1 MNRSTRIALATLS
14 LSAATPALADQFHYH
29 NIVVG
34 ERAMGLGGA
43 FTAVADDASAL
54 IYNPAG
60 LGFALSNDLSGS
72 ANAFYQRKVTYK
84 KALGSKDFVE
94 KSGGTLA
101 PFFGGLQKLDNLWP
115 GLAVAF
121 GLYAQDSELKNQNDL
136 IVGTNSEPLERFHR
150 TVNTRGSTTG
160 LGIAAA
166 KRILSNFSVGFGTN
180 YIMID
185 ELIQEYQD
193 TVYNKNL
200 SCIPQAAPA
209 SRPNWEVCTG
219 NDFLD
224 KAFIQQN
231 SRYHLKSTALEFN
244 LGAQLAVGTW
254 SFGLNA
260 RMRKMITDELEYGV
274 DSRTNIGLISEVDS
288 RQNVAIV
295 DQASTLVDT
304 KFEDPLKTLP
314 TEIRAGVAWFPS
326 STLLWTFDTIHNT
339 KADGGQDQ
347 YDRLAVTNF
356 ATGVEYYITPSIP
369 LRTGFFTN
377 YDARPEVDSGKSAQA
392 DHIDYMG
399 YSVFGGWV
407 QPNSQIAG
415 GVILQT
421 GDGKAQKL
429 GDATIQSVEALSYT
443 LAVSATHSF

>member
-14 LSAATPALADQFHYH
+14 LLSASAYADQFHYS
-29 NIVVG
+29 NLVVG

-43 FTAVADDASAL
+43 FTAVADDASAI

-84 KALGSKDFVE
+84 NTIGSKDFEE

-101 PFFGGLQKLDNLWP
+101 PFFGGLQKLDNVWP

-136 IVGTNSEPLERFHR
+136 IENSGTLERFHR
-150 TVNTRGSTTG
+150 TANVRGSTTG
-160 LGIAAA
+160 LGLAAA
-166 KRILSNFSVGFGTN
+166 KRVLSNLSVGLGVN
-180 YIMID
+180 YVMID
-185 ELIQEYQD
+185 ELTQDYQD
-193 TVYNKNL
+193 TKYTSSL
-200 SCIPQAAPA
+200 SCLPQTSA
-209 SRPNWEVCTG
+209 SRPNWKVCTG
-219 NDFLD
+219 NGFLD
-224 KAFIQQN
+224 QAFVEQN
-231 SRYHLKSTALEFN
+231 QRFHLKSTAMEFN

-274 DSRTNIGLISEVDS
+274 DSRTNIGAISNVDGAL
-288 RQNVAIV
+288 NVAIV
-295 DQASTLVDT
+295 NQVNVATDT
-304 KFEDPLKTLP
+304 KIEDPLKALP
-314 TEIRAGVAWFPS
+314 TEIRAGIAWYPS
-326 STLLWTFDTIHNT
+326 STFLWTFDTIHNT
-339 KADGGQDQ
+339 KAEGGNSQ
-347 YDRLAVTNF
+347 YDREAVTNF
-356 ATGVEYYITPSIP
+356 ATGAEYYITPSIP
-369 LRTGFFTN
+369 LRAGFFTN
-377 YDARPEVDSGKSAQA
+377 YDARPEVQSGKAGQA

-407 QPNSQIAG
+407 QPNSQVAA

-421 GDGKAQKL
+421 GDGKAQKT
-429 GDATIQSVEALSYT
+429 GDANIQSVEALSYT